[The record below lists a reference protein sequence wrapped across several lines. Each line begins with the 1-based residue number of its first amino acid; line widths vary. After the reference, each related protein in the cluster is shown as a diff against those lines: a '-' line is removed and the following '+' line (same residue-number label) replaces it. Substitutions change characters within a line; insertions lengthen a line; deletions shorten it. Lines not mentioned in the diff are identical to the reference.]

1 MSTPTTVFLSALV
14 VALGAFFLFSGN
26 AEDERPD
33 AAELKEKLTPM
44 QYKVAVEDGTEP
56 AFQNEY
62 WDNKKAGVYVDI
74 ISGEPLFLSTHKY
87 KSGTGWPSFYRPISE
102 EEIVE
107 KTDRKFGW
115 VRTEV
120 RSKTG
125 DTHLGHVFTDG
136 PEPTGLRYCINSA
149 SLRFIPVEDLEKEGL
164 GEYATLFTGDAK
176 EVDAKLAKKGSG
188 PKNPTSKEKEK
199 SE

>member
-1 MSTPTTVFLSALV
+1 MKTPTTVFLSSLV
-14 VALGAFFLFSGN
+14 VAVGAILLFSCSAN
-26 AEDERPD
+26 DDRPD
-33 AAELKEKLTPM
+33 KEELKKKLTPI

-87 KSGTGWPSFYRPISE
+87 KSGTGWPSFYRPIDE

-107 KTDRKFGW
+107 LTDRKFGW

-125 DTHLGHVFTDG
+125 DAHLGHVFTDG
-136 PEPTGLRYCINSA
+136 PEPSGLRYCINSA
-149 SLRFIPVEDLEKEGL
+149 SLRFIPVENLAKEGL
-164 GEYATLFTGDAK
+164 SEYATLFTGDAK
-176 EVDAKLAKKGSG
+176 EVDAKLARKGSG
-188 PKNPTSKEKEK
+188 PKKPATEKEK

>member
-1 MSTPTTVFLSALV
+1 MNAFATVILSALV
-14 VALGAFFLFSGN
+14 LAFGAIFLFSSN
-26 AEDERPD
+26 AEPERAD
-33 AAELKEKLTPM
+33 KEELKKRLTPM

-62 WDNKKAGVYVDI
+62 WDNKEAGVYVDI
-74 ISGEPLFLSTHKY
+74 ISGEPLFLSSHKY
-87 KSGTGWPSFYRPISE
+87 KSGTGWPSFYRPINE
-102 EEIVE
+102 REIVE

-149 SLRFIPVEDLEKEGL
+149 ALRFIPVEDLQKEGL
-164 GEYATLFTGDAK
+164 ADYASLFVSEET
-176 EVDAKLAKKGSG
+176 KK
-188 PKNPTSKEKEK
+188 TE
-199 SE
+199 

>member
-1 MSTPTTVFLSALV
+1 MKTPTTVFLSSLV
-14 VALGAFFLFSGN
+14 VAVGAILLFSCN
-26 AEDERPD
+26 ANDDRPD
-33 AAELKEKLTPM
+33 KEELKKKLTPI

-87 KSGTGWPSFYRPISE
+87 KSGTGWPSFYRPIDE

-107 KTDRKFGW
+107 LTDRKFGW

-125 DTHLGHVFTDG
+125 DAHLGHVFTDG
-136 PEPTGLRYCINSA
+136 PEPSGLRYCINSA
-149 SLRFIPVEDLEKEGL
+149 SLRFIPVENLEKEGL
-164 GEYATLFTGDAK
+164 SEYATLFTGDAK
-176 EVDAKLAKKGSG
+176 EVDAKLARKGSG
-188 PKNPTSKEKEK
+188 PKKPATEKEK